1 MSLRDTLKEIVENV
15 DGGLAAFI
23 MAYDGIPIDEVV
35 VAQSEFD
42 LQLLTVEYA
51 TVLKEI
57 KRAVAVIKVGEM
69 EEVSIATGKVR
80 VVMRVLN
87 DELFAVLVLD
97 KDCNLGKGRYLLRLK
112 SHALAQEL
120 G

>member
-1 MSLRDTLKEIVENV
+1 MSLKNTLRDIVENV
-15 DGGLAAFI
+15 DGGLAVI
-23 MAYDGIPIDEVV
+23 VMAYDGISIDEVV
-35 VAQSEFD
+35 TVQSEFD
-42 LQLLTVEYA
+42 IQLLTVEYA

-57 KRAVAVIKVGEM
+57 KRAVSVIKVGEM

-87 DELFAVLVLD
+87 DELFVVLVMTRD
-97 KDCNLGKGRYLLRLK
+97 GNFGKGRYLLRLK
-112 SHALAQEL
+112 SPALAEEL